1 MKQSENAPPFM
12 RFLFHAAVFIVSL
25 LSVSN
30 LMGLLL
36 QASTEGITTTERLL
50 LVGYA
55 FVSVVT
61 VAVLARAIYQLD
73 KRAGRIRNRVE
84 LFE

>member
-12 RFLFHAAVFIVSL
+12 RFLFNAAVFIVSL

-30 LMGLLL
+30 LMSLLF
-36 QASTEGITTTERLL
+36 QASTEDVTTTESLL

-73 KRAGRIRNRVE
+73 KRAGRIRKRVE